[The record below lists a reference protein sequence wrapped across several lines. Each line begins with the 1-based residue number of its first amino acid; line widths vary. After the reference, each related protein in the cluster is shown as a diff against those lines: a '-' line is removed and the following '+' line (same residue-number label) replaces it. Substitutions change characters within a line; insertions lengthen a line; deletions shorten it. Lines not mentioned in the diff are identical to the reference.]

1 MCSVPLSFVSTLK
14 HTKKEQKLNDYL
26 KNSQCIPLFVHT
38 PSILLNKSLARI
50 NKKYFLF
57 EQMV

>member
-1 MCSVPLSFVSTLK
+1 MTLVDENDITAMITTAADDKFCLS
-14 HTKKEQKLNDYL
+14 NAW
-26 KNSQCIPLFVHT
+26 N
-38 PSILLNKSLARI
+38 ILLNKSLARI